1 MLEEVDELTIA
12 ELAEEADVTPRTIR
26 YYVEQGLLPPP
37 GRGRIAEYTEEH
49 LQLLGLI
56 ARLKRHYLPL
66 EEIRDMLQRLSREEI
81 EELLA
86 GDQPVN
92 KDALEPGSAADYIAN
107 VFERG
112 RGLEQAMLREPV
124 APDYSIPPPP
134 APMFMPSMPPAS
146 APPPPPAPAAKR
158 SLFAFGSKATVPE
171 RSAAPEA
178 PQQGGESTW
187 HRVTIAPGVE
197 LHFHASVQARV
208 RSVLSRLIA
217 AVGNILESSPEKETE
232 EK

>member
-1 MLEEVDELTIA
+1 MTIA

-86 GDQPVN
+86 RD
-92 KDALEPGSAADYIAN
+92 EPASTATPEAGSAADYIAN

-112 RGLEQAMLREPV
+112 RVLEQAKLREPV
-124 APDYSIPPPP
+124 APDYSMPPSP
-134 APMFMPSMPPAS
+134 APMFMPSMPAAASPPS
-146 APPPPPAPAAKR
+146 APPPPVTKRGLFGYGRPA
-158 SLFAFGSKATVPE
+158 SMPE
-171 RSAAPEA
+171 RAVAQEA
-178 PQQGGESTW
+178 PRPDKESTW

-197 LHFHASVQARV
+197 LHFHASVGGRV
-208 RSVLSRLIA
+208 RSVMSRLIA
-217 AVGNILESSPEKETE
+217 AVVNILETSPEKETE

>member
-1 MLEEVDELTIA
+1 MTIA

-56 ARLKRHYLPL
+56 GRLKRHYLPL

-86 GDQPVN
+86 RDEP
-92 KDALEPGSAADYIAN
+92 ALTDEGKRSSAADYISN
-107 VFERG
+107 LFERG
-112 RGLEQAMLREPV
+112 LIQEQTRLREPA
-124 APDYSIPPPP
+124 APDYSMPLPTP
-134 APMFMPSMPPAS
+134 APMIMPSMPAAAS
-146 APPPPPAPAAKR
+146 AAAPPPTPPVAKRGLFGYGRPAAM
-158 SLFAFGSKATVPE
+158 PE
-171 RSAAPEA
+171 RAAAQEL
-178 PQQGGESTW
+178 PQPDEESTW

-197 LHFHASVQARV
+197 LHFHASVGARV
-208 RSVLSRLIA
+208 RSVMSRLIA
-217 AVGNILESSPEKETE
+217 VVGNILEPSPEKETK

>member
-1 MLEEVDELTIA
+1 MVEEVDKLTIA

-86 GDQPVN
+86 RGESVSNAAQ
-92 KDALEPGSAADYIAN
+92 EQSSAADYISGI
-107 VFERG
+107 FERG
-112 RGLEQAMLREPV
+112 RVMEQAKLREPV
-124 APDYSIPPPP
+124 TPAYSMPPPP
-134 APMFMPSMPPAS
+134 APMFAPSMPAPS
-146 APPPPPAPAAKR
+146 VSPPPPPVAKR
-158 SLFAFGSKATVPE
+158 SLFSHSRPPAMAE
-171 RSAAPEA
+171 RSAAQEP
-178 PQQGGESTW
+178 PQPKEESTW

-217 AVGNILESSPEKETE
+217 AVGNILESSQEKETE